1 MKIIIFSFKHRH
13 RFKDLNNFL
22 ITKKYGQFLIINL
35 SGPIRYILAKFLI
48 KLKIGR
54 GISCDGRPLIKN
66 KKNGIN
72 FWMRGNILNIPEHL
86 RKLNNNFTNIKNP
99 ITKNGKI
106 LQIYPINIIK
116 TGIKKD
122 IKIIFISNI
131 KIKKN
136 NEVNKIW
143 NKNKRK
149 FLNKFDLIDNI
160 SFWKNNISNKNDE
173 YKFFI
178 YKEIKSLLRLEIV
191 KLLKKKFKNKMII
204 VGNDWKKFNINSLNN
219 NYDSN
224 FTKEMYNGNI
234 CLDTGSIEGSASL
247 YPRSIQIIEA
257 GGLILQAKQKDSNVI
272 WNNLKKKILFNNIH
286 EATNLIDEYIHNNIL
301 CKNIVNKININFN
314 YSEKKIEKNL
324 GKIFK

>member
-22 ITKKYGQFLIINL
+22 CTKRYGQFLIVNL
-35 SGPIRYILAKFLI
+35 SGPFRFILAKLLI
-48 KLKIGR
+48 KLKIGK
-54 GISCDGRPLIKN
+54 GISCDGRPLIENKN
-66 KKNGIN
+66 NGIN
-72 FWMRGNILNIPEHL
+72 FWMRGNALNIPVHL

-116 TGIKKD
+116 TKAKKNT
-122 IKIIFISNI
+122 KIIFISNI

-143 NKNKRK
+143 KRNKSK
-149 FLNKFDLIDNI
+149 FLKKFDLIDNVN
-160 SFWKNNISNKNDE
+160 FWNNKISNYENE

-178 YKEIKSLLRLEIV
+178 YKEIKSLLRFEVV

-204 VGNDWKKFNINSLNN
+204 VGNDWKKFHINSLNN

-224 FTKEMYNGNI
+224 FTKELYGGNI
-234 CLDTGSIEGSASL
+234 CLDTGSIEGSSSL

-257 GGLILQAKQKDSNVI
+257 GGLILQSKQNDSKII
-272 WNNLKKKILFNNIH
+272 WNNLKKKILFNNIY
-286 EATNLIDEYIHNNIL
+286 EAINLMDEYIHNNIL
-301 CKNIVNKININFN
+301 CENIINKININFN
-314 YSEKKIEKNL
+314 LSEKKIEMNL
-324 GKIFK
+324 KKIFK